1 MVVAADPT
9 FLLWAI
15 SWFFLLYFALVN
27 GSYLFVHLASIVSLQ
42 RDFRDWLLEPTYN
55 PYRSPFLPG
64 IAVLVPAYNEEAV
77 IVDSVRSLLNLE
89 YGTFDVVVIN
99 DGSTD
104 ETLEELLEAFDLE
117 PVDADVPFDLPCEPV
132 DTVYQ
137 SPEVDLV
144 VIDKANGGKADALN
158 AGVFFTDQPLFCA
171 IDADSIV
178 ERGALLEVVEPF
190 LKDPE
195 RTIATGG
202 AVRVANGCSITRSS
216 VTEVGLSKNWLAS
229 LQTVEYLRAFLSGR
243 IGLSALGGLL
253 IISGAF
259 GVFRTSAVREVGGY
273 STETITEDMEL
284 IVRLHHHYAETD
296 YTITFV
302 PYPVV
307 WTEVPATRQALAR
320 QRMRWYQGLLETL
333 WMHRSMIGN
342 PKYGAIGL
350 FAMPFF
356 LFVEALGPLI
366 EGLGYV
372 IVPFAF
378 ILGALNVPFFLLF
391 LGVAVGIGTLLS
403 WLSVLNEV
411 LSFRRYRNPK
421 DIAALLGYSLLE
433 HVPYRQWKS
442 AITWLALIRYVRGH
456 STWGEMVRAGFDQ

>member
-1 MVVAADPT
+1 MVVAADPAPV
-9 FLLWAI
+9 LWAI

-42 RDFRDWLLEPTYN
+42 RNFRDWLLEPTYN

-89 YGTFDVVVIN
+89 YGVFDVVVIN

-104 ETLEELLEAFDLE
+104 ATLEQLLEEFDLE
-117 PVDADVPFDLPCEPV
+117 PVEEGVPFDLPCEPV
-132 DTVYQ
+132 DEVYQ
-137 SPEVDLV
+137 STEVDLV

-178 ERGALLEVVEPF
+178 ERNALLEVVEPF

-202 AVRVANGCSITRSS
+202 AVRVANGCSVSRST
-216 VTEVGLSKNWLAS
+216 VTKVGLSSNRLAS

-284 IVRLHHHYAETD
+284 IVRLHHHYADTD
-296 YTITFV
+296 YSITFV

-307 WTEVPATRQALAR
+307 WTEVPASRKTLGR

-333 WMHRSMIGN
+333 SMHRGMIGN
-342 PKYGAIGL
+342 PKYGSIGL

-356 LFVEALGPLI
+356 LFVEAIGPLI

-391 LGVAVGIGTLLS
+391 LGVAS
-403 WLSVLNEV
+403 
-411 LSFRRYRNPK
+411 
-421 DIAALLGYSLLE
+421 ALA
-433 HVPYRQWKS
+433 PCC
-442 AITWLALIRYVRGH
+442 RG
-456 STWGEMVRAGFDQ
+456 

>member
-1 MVVAADPT
+1 MVVAADPAPV
-9 FLLWAI
+9 LWAI

-42 RDFRDWLLEPTYN
+42 RNFRDWLLEPTYN

-89 YGTFDVVVIN
+89 YGVFDVVVIN

-104 ETLEELLEAFDLE
+104 ATLEQLLEEFDLE
-117 PVDADVPFDLPCEPV
+117 PVEEGVPFDLPCEPV
-132 DTVYQ
+132 DEVYQ
-137 SPEVDLV
+137 STEVDLV

-178 ERGALLEVVEPF
+178 ERNALLEVVEPF

-202 AVRVANGCSITRSS
+202 AVRVANGCSVSRST
-216 VTEVGLSKNWLAS
+216 VTKVGLSSNRLAS

-284 IVRLHHHYAETD
+284 IVRLHHHYADTD
-296 YTITFV
+296 YSITFV

-307 WTEVPATRQALAR
+307 WTEVPASRKTLGR

-333 WMHRSMIGN
+333 SMHRGMIGN
-342 PKYGAIGL
+342 PKYGSIGL

-356 LFVEALGPLI
+356 LFVEAIGPLI

-421 DIAALLGYSLLE
+421 DIAILLGYSLLE
-433 HVPYRQWKS
+433 HAPYRQWKS
-442 AITWLALIRYVRGH
+442 LITWLALIRYLRGE
-456 STWGEMVRAGFDQ
+456 SAWGEMVRTGFDR